1 MQDYTWQRSSVQET
15 VSAVSDAVG
24 SAAPLASASSNKFN
38 KMPRSGPASSTQCFE
53 AAPASST
60 PDHEAAP
67 ASSHHP
73 RGIHEA
79 APDWGSGGTGSE
91 VDSAESDIRVVLVSG
106 SGEHP
111 WDTES
116 DIRAPSTSSDRSYGI
131 PSTPT
136 YEAAPGASPTYE
148 AAPAASSSSTTDP
161 PVPAPRL
168 TNKQRRLASYRVRP
182 QHLVDPE
189 MALQAYEAGARA
201 VRGIRN
207 WR

>member
-1 MQDYTWQRSSVQET
+1 MGWSFKDSQ
-15 VSAVSDAVG
+15 
-24 SAAPLASASSNKFN
+24 
-38 KMPRSGPASSTQCFE
+38 PR
-53 AAPASST
+53 
-60 PDHEAAP
+60 D
-67 ASSHHP
+67 P

-116 DIRAPSTSSDRSYGI
+116 DIRAPSTSSESSYGCL
-131 PSTPT
+131 ST
-136 YEAAPGASPTYE
+136 PTYE
-148 AAPAASSSSTTDP
+148 AAPAASPTYEQTHQY
-161 PVPAPRL
+161 PAPRL
-168 TNKQRRLASYRVRP
+168 TNKQRRLASYRVMP
-182 QHLVDPE
+182 QNLVDPE
-189 MALQAYEAGARA
+189 MARQAYEAGARA